1 MMKNITYDDYIQFEG
16 PQGPIKIGLILVAFK
31 IDNFNEELI
40 CLIKDRHRIIQL
52 DHLEDIPAQNI
63 IKFNDKGEQVWK
75 APSLETC
82 YGKSYSGRRFV
93 DMLWEGDDTILVDNE
108 GERYLLNEDDG
119 SFVKEEL

>member
-75 APSLETC
+75 APTC